1 MTVSLGV
8 TIAGEC
14 VESTANVQLQPTG
27 LFCLD
32 TVMDIRIIKDSEVTI
47 HDQLVEEITFSIATG
62 NLKPGQALPSVRA
75 LARRLKIHHNT
86 VSQVYQDLVGR
97 NLLIRRRGSRMVVR
111 SPGEREYPPRVEDL
125 DDLINATIQA
135 AQEKGYTLQQLRQ
148 RVQERLMAL
157 PPDHLLAVSSDPGI
171 RYLLREELKENLPF
185 PVEACSPDDLSQN
198 PELTVGALVVG
209 APGAIPKIV
218 SLVPK
223 DRPAISI
230 TFSALDE
237 HVKMIRQLRK
247 PVLLQASV
255 VEPCPLRQSPTWKGL
270 KSNLENP
277 ATTIIK
283 TNKKNAARLVNT
295 SRKESLL
302 RTNPA
307 CIAGVLTVLP
317 NLRAECGRTKL

>member
-1 MTVSLGV
+1 
-8 TIAGEC
+8 
-14 VESTANVQLQPTG
+14 
-27 LFCLD
+27 
-32 TVMDIRIIKDSEVTI
+32 MDIRIIKDSEVTI
-47 HDQLVEEITFSIATG
+47 HDQLAEEITFSIATG

-111 SPGEREYPPRVEDL
+111 SPGDLEYPPRVEDL

-171 RYLLREELKENLPF
+171 RHLLREELKEKLPF

-247 PVLLQASV
+247 PSTIAVVSISELVLQTARGVLAPVIGQRHTIREYLLTA
-255 VEPCPLRQSPTWKGL
+255 QSPSGL
-270 KSNLENP
+270 G
-277 ATTIIK
+277 ATDLVLCDLIAYRRVRARK
-283 TNKKNAARLVNT
+283 LVEYRLV
-295 SRKESLL
+295 S
-302 RTNPA
+302 PA
-307 CIAGVLTVLP
+307 CLEQLSSAMK
-317 NLRAECGRTKL
+317 A